1 MQDSAHVRHS
11 KLVKDATAAATATST
26 HTGAS
31 GSTGAGTSRTERS
44 HSAGASRP
52 STGGSAPAPA
62 SKSTSFTSSST
73 ASALASSAPKAKA
86 TARMV
91 RAGMGNIK
99 RAGIRAK
106 PSSRWRAGDAEPQLD
121 AYVIALELELTRAAL
136 SKRLFVDLFGFFS
149 SAFPA
154 MFFLTRLFSL
164 RFAAI
169 AIVVRQ

>member
-11 KLVKDATAAATATST
+11 KLVKDATVTATATST

-31 GSTGAGTSRTERS
+31 GSTGAGTERTERS

-52 STGGSAPAPA
+52 STGGSAPAAAPA
-62 SKSTSFTSSST
+62 SKST
-73 ASALASSAPKAKA
+73 ASSAPKAKA

-121 AYVIALELELTRAAL
+121 AYVVTLTTRTHA
-136 SKRLFVDLFGFFS
+136 RLLQYSEGLFG
-149 SAFPA
+149 
-154 MFFLTRLFSL
+154 
-164 RFAAI
+164 
-169 AIVVRQ
+169 